1 MEESVQNDYDDDDDD
16 DNVTV
21 INNGNHHHQHHDSH
35 HYQQKNNHRQKCIN
49 CDSLEKML
57 CLRDRTIMKLIEDRD
72 QLKIKLTRT
81 MNENIE
87 LTRQLLRYEGSSFRK
102 NNNNAATTN
111 NQKDK
116 NHQLIDNQKQQKE
129 LQFYHRRCQELEE
142 QNQQM
147 KFHLYS
153 LRNVFVE
160 LSQQQNNDHH
170 YDEHGNEDD
179 DDVDNESYQDLPS
192 SVSANKVENIVEND
206 IGNHHQ
212 QQQKQLPS
220 QNVQTDE
227 HSTAKLMK
235 DTATTTTIT
244 NDDTINRYDSI
255 INEPIISNFDRW
267 YNS

>member
-102 NNNNAATTN
+102 NNNAATTN